1 MLPSQYN
8 ILLYVDLY
16 ATLCYNM
23 IIIIKG
29 AINLSG
35 ISFGSELKR
44 IRKSVGISS
53 KVLSQSVNKAVTYVS
68 QLERGLIK
76 KPDFHTCLQILV
88 ELGFTEEEA
97 NKTLNFFDIKSPE
110 QEKAELEMTIKLAER
125 SHEEEIMKINSG
137 FYTDKIEKVS
147 SKNDEVIKRFKNNL
161 DLFVKHDLSRAEK
174 VLTNLISIFHD
185 EEKFDFF
192 CSVFENDFSNLS
204 LKERNKILST
214 ISVYVRKA
222 NTERILNSSEYTE
235 EE

>member
-1 MLPSQYN
+1 
-8 ILLYVDLY
+8 
-16 ATLCYNM
+16 M

-29 AINLSG
+29 AIKLSG
-35 ISFGSELKR
+35 ISFGNELKR

-53 KVLSQSVNKAVTYVS
+53 KVLSQRVNKAVTYVS

-110 QEKAELEMTIKLAER
+110 QEKAELELTIKQAER
-125 SHEEEIMKINSG
+125 SHEEEIMKIKSG
-137 FYTDKIEKVS
+137 FYIDKIEKVS
-147 SKNDEVIKRFKNNL
+147 SKNDEVIARLKNNL

-174 VLTNLISIFHD
+174 VLSNLISIFHD

-204 LKERNKILST
+204 PTERNKILST
-214 ISVYVRKA
+214 ITAYVRKA
-222 NTERILNSSEYTE
+222 NTDKILNSNEYTE